1 MVICTN
7 SYYLKLYFTFF
18 LIIIHHFLSKVIKD
32 LVGQLSRPLKAQAP
46 LEGVGFQYGF
56 NANELAKVVKYW
68 RDTYLPKWSEREEY
82 LKKLDHYQTEI
93 QG

>member
-1 MVICTN
+1 M
-7 SYYLKLYFTFF
+7 
-18 LIIIHHFLSKVIKD
+18 
-32 LVGQLSRPLKAQAP
+32 KAQAP